1 MIVED
6 DHAIRERFA
15 RAIAA
20 DARAMLVEQAATGRE
35 AIARLAAVRPD
46 VLLVDLGLPDIHG
59 TEVIRHAARTLPKCD
74 VMVITVFADE
84 RSVLES
90 VESGACGYVLKD
102 CTDAE
107 FVDSI
112 VELRAG
118 GAPMSPGIARIVLS
132 RLRKPEAQRAD
143 AGLTSREIDVLNM
156 LSRGYTYVE
165 VGEQLGISVHTVG
178 THIKTSY
185 RKLSVHS
192 AAAAVARAAELK
204 VLRPGSER

>member
-1 MIVED
+1 
-6 DHAIRERFA
+6 
-15 RAIAA
+15 
-20 DARAMLVEQAATGRE
+20 MLVEQAATGRE
-35 AIARLAAVRPD
+35 AITRLALVRPD

-112 VELRAG
+112 AELRAG

-132 RLRKPEAQRAD
+132 RLRKPAQRD
-143 AGLTSREIDVLNM
+143 DGGLSSREIDVLNM
-156 LSRGYTYVE
+156 LSRGYSYAE
-165 VGEQLGISVHTVG
+165 VGAQLGISVHTVG
-178 THIKTSY
+178 THIKSSY

-204 VLRPGSER
+204 VLRPSSEG

>member
-6 DHAIRERFA
+6 DPAIRERFA
-15 RAIAA
+15 KAIAA

-35 AIARLAAVRPD
+35 AITRLALVRPD

-112 VELRAG
+112 AELRAG

-132 RLRKPEAQRAD
+132 RLRKPAQRD
-143 AGLTSREIDVLNM
+143 DGGLSSREIDVLNM
-156 LSRGYTYVE
+156 LSRGYSYAE
-165 VGEQLGISVHTVG
+165 VGAQLGISVHTVG
-178 THIKTSY
+178 THIKSSY

-204 VLRPGSER
+204 VLRPSSEG